1 MEIYLVR
8 HTAVNVDKNTCYGQL
23 NVPINHLSFKKD
35 FELIQNKLPA
45 NIDSFFSS
53 PLERCKILA
62 EKLGKENIIFDN
74 DLLEINFG
82 QWEGKKWS
90 EINQTDLNFWM
101 NDFVTVK
108 PPEGENLLE
117 LYSRISNFIDNLR
130 TSTENTDKKIIIITH
145 SGVIRC
151 FYAYFLGIP
160 LKNLF
165 KIFVGFNEVH
175 HFKLSTKKETDLLL
189 GKL

>member
-62 EKLGKENIIFDN
+62 EKLGKENIVFDN
-74 DLLEINFG
+74 DLLEMNFG

-90 EINQTDLNFWM
+90 EINEAELNQWM
-101 NDFVTVK
+101 NSFVEKK
-108 PPEGENLLE
+108 PPNGENLKE
-117 LYSRISNFIDNLR
+117 LYLRTENFINKLRVNLSLP
-130 TSTENTDKKIIIITH
+130 TKNIVVVTH

-160 LKNLF
+160 LENLF
-165 KIFVGFNEVH
+165 KISVRFNEVH

-189 GKL
+189 RKL